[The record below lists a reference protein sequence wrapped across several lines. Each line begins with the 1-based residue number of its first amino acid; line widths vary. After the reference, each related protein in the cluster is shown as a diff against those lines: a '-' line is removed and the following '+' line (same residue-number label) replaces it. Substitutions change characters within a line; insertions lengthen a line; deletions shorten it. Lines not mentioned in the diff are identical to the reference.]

1 MAWDDERVELLKKL
15 WAEGLSASQ
24 IAGKMGG
31 VTRNAVIGKVHRL
44 GLSGRATPAKPQ
56 RGIEQRDDAPAV
68 DPAPVASGAP
78 SRLTK
83 PVYDTYLSEPDFVAP
98 IVLSGGDLATVPTL
112 SRNMC
117 KWPIGDPAS
126 DDFHFCGQA
135 TPTGKSYCP
144 YHAHMAFQPSGRR
157 PDAIAPQRQLA
168 PAREKRR
175 AAG

>member
-1 MAWDDERVELLKKL
+1 MAWNDERVELLKKL
-15 WAEGLSASQ
+15 WSEGLSASQ
-24 IAGKMGG
+24 IASKMGG

-56 RGIEQRDDAPAV
+56 RGVEHREETHVERPSAT
-68 DPAPVASGAP
+68 SG
-78 SRLTK
+78 LTR
-83 PVYDTYLSEPDFVAP
+83 PVYDNYLNEPEFVAP
-98 IVLSGGDLATVPTL
+98 VILSTGDMTTVATL

-126 DDFHFCGQA
+126 DEFHFCGQS

-157 PDAIAPQRQLA
+157 PDAVSPQKQLV
-168 PAREKRR
+168 ARERRR